1 MNRNVVFVLAV
12 VLGITGL
19 LFAGKYLAPHRN
31 PSAQAGGGGGGND
44 RLTSGDVK
52 GSVAPDFELSL
63 LSGKGKKMKLSD
75 LRGKGVVLDF
85 WATYCEPCKIEM
97 PWFVDF
103 QKKYASQGLQI
114 VGVDIEDIDEK
125 DVIDFTHKMG
135 INYPILIGT
144 EKVADA
150 YGGLNGLPMTF
161 FIDRSGKIID
171 RHLGLMGA
179 DVIEENIQKAL
190 QGGSSSAPS
199 SR

>member
-31 PSAQAGGGGGGND
+31 PTAQAAGGNE
-44 RLTSGDVK
+44 RLTAGDVK

-125 DVIDFTHKMG
+125 DIADFTHKMG

-144 EKVADA
+144 EKVADS

-199 SR
+199 SQ

>member
-19 LFAGKYLAPHRN
+19 LFAGKFLAPKRN
-31 PSAQAGGGGGGND
+31 PTAQVSGGNE
-44 RLTSGDVK
+44 RLTAGDVK
-52 GSVAPDFELSL
+52 GSVAPDFELNL

-97 PWFVDF
+97 PWFVDL

-125 DVIDFTHKMG
+125 DVVEFTQKMG

-144 EKVADA
+144 EKVADS

-179 DVIEENIQKAL
+179 DVIEENIQKSL

>member
-19 LFAGKYLAPHRN
+19 LFAGKFLAPHRT
-31 PSAQAGGGGGGND
+31 PPAQAGSGNE
-44 RLTSGDVK
+44 RLTAGDVK
-52 GSVAPDFELSL
+52 GSVAPDFELNL
-63 LSGKGKKMKLSD
+63 LRGKGKKMKLSD

-97 PWFVDF
+97 PWFVDL

-125 DVIDFTHKMG
+125 DVVEFTHKMG
-135 INYPILIGT
+135 INYPILLGT
-144 EKVADA
+144 EKVADL

-199 SR
+199 SQ

>member
-31 PSAQAGGGGGGND
+31 PSAQAGGGND
-44 RLTSGDVK
+44 RLTAGDVK
-52 GSVAPDFELSL
+52 GLVAPDFELNL

-97 PWFVDF
+97 PWFVDL

-125 DVIDFTHKMG
+125 DVVEFTKKMG

-144 EKVADA
+144 EKVADS

-179 DVIEENIQKAL
+179 DVMEENIQKAL